1 MLLYNITIGIDQS
14 IESEWTVWMKTEHI
28 PQVMQTGLF
37 TGFRFYKVLTHDDPG
52 TASYCVQYFVES
64 IDKFNQYLSEHAPA
78 FMDIH
83 RNKYPDQ
90 HAAFQT
96 LLEEV
101 L

>member
-1 MLLYNITIGIDQS
+1 MRTS
-14 IESEWTVWMKTEHI
+14 
-28 PQVMQTGLF
+28 LF
-37 TGFRFYKVLTHDDPG
+37 TGFRFYKVLTHDDPA

-64 IDKFNQYLSEHAPA
+64 IEKFNQYLSSYAPA

-83 RNKYPDQ
+83 KSKYPDQ